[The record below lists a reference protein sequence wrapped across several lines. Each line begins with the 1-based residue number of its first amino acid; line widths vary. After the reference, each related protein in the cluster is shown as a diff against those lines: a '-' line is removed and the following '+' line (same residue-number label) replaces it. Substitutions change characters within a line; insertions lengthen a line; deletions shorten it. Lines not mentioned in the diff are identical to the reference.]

1 MAETIF
7 RGPGVSLGA
16 LMDGRVEP
24 FDGPSIGY
32 QGDIIGNPIF
42 SPQPKDGLSVGRMHG
57 WYNAFYTVSVD
68 AIPQASSTTTIAASQ
83 TPSTTVGVALGLIT
97 TQAGTAA
104 NVTVFTPGIPIQPL
118 GTNQIVTVSAIDF
131 GFTTGTTTASSS
143 TVVVVDNRLFSLGQW
158 IIIPGVGGTTNVP
171 LFTQVTAFGTAS
183 PANFT
188 TLQVSPVP
196 GTALS
201 NVPIGQANLYSNF
214 LPSGA
219 AGGVSG
225 PSTPV
230 PNAYEPYRSAGLAA
244 GLDPSQSVT
253 RNLTVRASGAT
264 SGTAALLVTGY
275 DIYGQP
281 MAEKIICNSTNVV
294 AGLKAFKYIQNISVL
309 LAATTGSS
317 ALVTVGVGDVVGMNL
332 RSDRWE
338 FSDIFYN
345 SGFALNSQGWT
356 AATTVVATNTTGD
369 VRGAVNASTLLVG
382 NTSGSA
388 TAGGV
393 LDGVKRI
400 TIFQNV
406 PFYSAISA
414 TPLNFTSIIGVAQA
428 TA

>member
-7 RGPGVSLGA
+7 RGPGVSLGS
-16 LMDGRVEP
+16 LMDGRVEG
-24 FDGPSIGY
+24 FDGPSVGY
-32 QGDIIGNPIF
+32 QGDIILNPIF

-68 AIPQASSTTTIAASQ
+68 AIPQATSTTTVAASQ
-83 TPSTTVGVALGLIT
+83 TPSTTIGAPLTLVTA
-97 TQAGTAA
+97 QAGTAA
-104 NVTVFTPGIPIQPL
+104 SVTVFTPGIPIQPL
-118 GTNQIVTVSAIDF
+118 GTNSVVTVAALDF
-131 GFTTGTTTASSS
+131 GFATGTTTASSS
-143 TVVVVDNRLFSLGQW
+143 TIVVVDNRNFQLGQW
-158 IIIPGVGGTTNVP
+158 LIIPGVGGTTNIP

-214 LPSGA
+214 LP
-219 AGGVSG
+219 AGTQFG
-225 PSTPV
+225 PGPPL

-244 GLDPSQSVT
+244 GLDPAQAVT
-253 RNLTVRASGAT
+253 RNLVVQASGAT

-275 DIYGQP
+275 DVYGQL
-281 MAEKIICNSTNVV
+281 MAEKITCNSTNSV
-294 AGLKAFKYIQNISVL
+294 AGLKAFKYIQNITVL
-309 LAATTGSS
+309 LPATTGSS
-317 ALVTVGVGDVVGMNL
+317 ALVTVGVGNTLGMNM

-345 SGFALNSQGWT
+345 GGFALNSQGWT
-356 AATTVVATNTTGD
+356 AATTVLATNTTGD
-369 VRGAVNASTLLVG
+369 VRGAVTASTLLVG
-382 NTSGSA
+382 TSSGSA
-388 TAGGV
+388 AVGGA

-406 PFYSAISA
+406 QFYNAISA
-414 TPLNFTSIIGVAQA
+414 TPLNFTSVLGVAQA

>member
-7 RGPGVSLGA
+7 RGPGVSLGS
-16 LMDGRVEP
+16 LMDGRVEG

-32 QGDIIGNPIF
+32 QGDIILNPVF

-68 AIPQASSTTTIAASQ
+68 AIPSATSTTTIAASQ
-83 TPSTTVGVALGLIT
+83 SPSTTVGVALTLVT
-97 TQAGTAA
+97 AQAGTAA
-104 NVTVFTPGIPIQPL
+104 NVAVFAPGIPIQPL
-118 GTNQIVTVSAIDF
+118 GTNAIVTVSAIDF
-131 GFTTGTTTASSS
+131 GFATGTTTAASS
-143 TVVVVDNRLFSLGQW
+143 TIVVVDNRNFQLGQW
-158 IIIPGVGGTTNVP
+158 IIIPGVGGTTNIP

-214 LPSGA
+214 LP
-219 AGGVSG
+219 AGTQFG
-225 PSTPV
+225 PGTPT

-244 GLDPSQSVT
+244 GLDPAQSVT
-253 RNLTVRASGAT
+253 RNLTVKAASIG
-264 SGTAALLVTGY
+264 SGTTAFLVTGY
-275 DIYGQP
+275 DIYGQL
-281 MAEKIICNSTNVV
+281 MAEKLTASGTTVV
-294 AGLKAFKYIQNISVL
+294 TGLKAFKYIQNISVL
-309 LAATTGSS
+309 LAATT
-317 ALVTVGVGDVVGMNL
+317 VTPATVTIGCGDVIGMNL

-345 SGFALNSQGWT
+345 AGFALNSQGWT

-369 VRGAVNASTLLVG
+369 VRGAVVASTLLVG

-388 TAGGV
+388 TAGGT

-406 PFYSAISA
+406 QFYNAVSA
-414 TPLNFTSIIGVAQA
+414 TPLNFTSVLGVAQA